1 MSFSGV
7 NQYGMSRNRDKVTDK
22 DIERFFAGETPNSSS
37 LAMLR
42 PIVDQ
47 LHAGWGRT
55 PTPESVSAFA
65 RSAAR
70 LSASSTGA
78 GVTQPPPI
86 PKRRRRRL
94 VPRLAVPL
102 ALVMLVSG
110 LTGAAIAADGA
121 VPGDPLYGFNL
132 MLEKVGIG
140 KGGAAKR
147 FTEAAELASRG
158 DEAGALA
165 HAAEAIATEDPDD
178 VATAQAVSGL
188 EKAIDHLTSEV
199 PGQSNEVRGRVA
211 AMLQWMIDN
220 AGLIHDP
227 EAEPGAF
234 GRGVAAMARQIGGK
248 PDGPAEKSS
257 EKPKNNDVGNSGE
270 LGGQSKGPPGPPAE
284 GIPPNRP

>member
-1 MSFSGV
+1 MP
-7 NQYGMSRNRDKVTDK
+7 RNKATDK
-22 DIERFFAGETPNSSS
+22 DIERFFAGETPENSS
-37 LAMLR
+37 LAMLK

-65 RSAAR
+65 RSAAG
-70 LSASSTGA
+70 LSASSSTGVGA
-78 GVTQPPPI
+78 TQLSPT
-86 PKRRRRRL
+86 PKRRRRL

-140 KGGAAKR
+140 QGGVAKR

-188 EKAIDHLTSEV
+188 EHAIDQLTAEV
-199 PGQSNEVRGRVA
+199 PGQSNEARGRVA

-248 PDGPAEKSS
+248 PDGPAEESS
-257 EKPKNNDVGNSGE
+257 KKPKNNDVGNSGE
-270 LGGQSKGPPGPPAE
+270 LGGQSKGPPGPPTE